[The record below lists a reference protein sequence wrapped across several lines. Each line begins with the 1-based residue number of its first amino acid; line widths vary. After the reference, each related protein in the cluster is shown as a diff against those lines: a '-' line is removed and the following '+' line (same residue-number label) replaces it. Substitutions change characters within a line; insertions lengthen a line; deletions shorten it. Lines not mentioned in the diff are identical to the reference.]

1 MRTMSEEPTDKATQ
15 PVAKKGN
22 AESPSDGP
30 FYAVSV
36 AVVVV
41 GLLFGFFGLPR
52 VFRSNHAAHVGKEA
66 PSFALPVL
74 TNGEEV
80 KAMQGT
86 EVALS
91 SLKGSPVLLDYWA
104 TWCGPCQA
112 EAPVIDRVYRRHKE
126 RGLVVLGINVN
137 SRGDTEGVVPWV
149 RKKGLSF
156 TILHDVDNAASAAF
170 DVQNI
175 PTLVLISREGKVA
188 AIRTGV
194 TSDEDLDRLV
204 KDVL

>member
-1 MRTMSEEPTDKATQ
+1 
-15 PVAKKGN
+15 
-22 AESPSDGP
+22 
-30 FYAVSV
+30 
-36 AVVVV
+36 
-41 GLLFGFFGLPR
+41 
-52 VFRSNHAAHVGKEA
+52 
-66 PSFALPVL
+66 
-74 TNGEEV
+74 
-80 KAMQGT
+80 MQGT

>member
-1 MRTMSEEPTDKATQ
+1 MKVPPRTIFIPT
-15 PVAKKGN
+15 
-22 AESPSDGP
+22 GP
-30 FYAVSV
+30 PPAARLAMFTGPLVPLV
-36 AVVVV
+36 ILGTV
-41 GLLFGFFGLPR
+41 FWPR
-52 VFRSNHAAHVGKEA
+52 IKT
-66 PSFALPVL
+66 ALPIVGNQFPAVCAL
-74 TNGEEV
+74 NGEVSIKDKTFTGTGALV
-80 KAMQGT
+80 KAELNCTVRITGT
-86 EVALS
+86 GAATKAELWLGTQAPGWEVAT
-91 SLKGSPVLLDYWA
+91 A
-104 TWCGPCQA
+104 A
-112 EAPVIDRVYRRHKE
+112 R
-126 RGLVVLGINVN
+126 VLGINVN

>member
-1 MRTMSEEPTDKATQ
+1 MTEKADK
-15 PVAKKGN
+15 G
-22 AESPSDGP
+22 PSDGV
-30 FYAVSV
+30 FYSVSI
-36 AVVVV
+36 AIVVL
-41 GLLFGFFGLPR
+41 GLVFGFFGLPR
-52 VFRSNHAAHVGKEA
+52 LFRSSHAANVGKDA
-66 PSFALPVL
+66 PSFKLPVM
-74 TNGEEV
+74 TNGDGQ
-80 KAMQGT
+80 KAIVNDT
-86 EVALS
+86 LALS
-91 SLKGSPVLLDYWA
+91 ALKGSPVLLDYWA

-112 EAPVIDRVYRRHKE
+112 EAPVVDRIYRRHKD

-137 SRGDTEGVVPWV
+137 ARGDTAGVTPWV
-149 RKKGLSF
+149 QRKGLSF
-156 TILHDVDNAASAAF
+156 TILHDVDNSASAAF

>member
-1 MRTMSEEPTDKATQ
+1 MSEKADKGQ
-15 PVAKKGN
+15 G
-22 AESPSDGP
+22 DGA
-30 FYAVSV
+30 FYSVSI
-36 AVVVV
+36 AIVVM

-52 VFRSNHAAHVGKEA
+52 LFRSSHAAHVGKES
-66 PSFALPVL
+66 PTFTLPVL
-74 TNGEEV
+74 TNGAEQKV
-80 KAMQGT
+80 IVNDML
-86 EVALS
+86 ALDA
-91 SLKGSPVLLDYWA
+91 LRGSPVLLDYWA

-112 EAPVIDRVYRRHKE
+112 EAPVVDRIYRRNKD

-137 SRGDTEGVVPWV
+137 ARGDTAGVTPWV
-149 RKKGLSF
+149 QRKGLSF
-156 TILHDVDNAASAAF
+156 TILHDVDNSAAQAF

-175 PTLVLISREGKVA
+175 PTLVLLSREGKVA